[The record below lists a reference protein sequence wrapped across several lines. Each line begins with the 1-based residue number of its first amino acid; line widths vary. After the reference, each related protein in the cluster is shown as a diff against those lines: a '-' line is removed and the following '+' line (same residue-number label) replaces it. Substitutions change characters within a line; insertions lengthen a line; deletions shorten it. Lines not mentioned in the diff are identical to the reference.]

1 MRFSKTHTDFV
12 LGIDEVGRGSL
23 AGPVCLAGVLT
34 PIDLALKTF
43 VANPIDKFFRDNP
56 EFKFVRDSKK
66 LSEIKRQKVVDLI
79 DQNDFP
85 AVILYAS
92 NELID
97 KFGIGVCLSNML
109 ILIVDLL
116 GQKYDLVDIIVDG
129 KIKLLPEIDP
139 VLENLILA
147 QNNLLK
153 PKNTWSE
160 NFSKIQR
167 LNFADDNF
175 LSVALASNIAKVS
188 RDSLMN
194 ELHSQYP
201 NFGWAKNK
209 GYGTVQNRSEIAKN
223 KQNKYLRRSFLS
235 KI

>member
-1 MRFSKTHTDFV
+1 
-12 LGIDEVGRGSL
+12 
-23 AGPVCLAGVLT
+23 
-34 PIDLALKTF
+34 
-43 VANPIDKFFRDNP
+43 
-56 EFKFVRDSKK
+56 
-66 LSEIKRQKVVDLI
+66 
-79 DQNDFP
+79 
-85 AVILYAS
+85 
-92 NELID
+92 
-97 KFGIGVCLSNML
+97 ML

-188 RDSLMN
+188 RDTLMN

>member
-1 MRFSKTHTDFV
+1 MGFSKTHNDFV

-34 PIDLALKTF
+34 PIDFALKTF
-43 VANPIDKFFRDNP
+43 VANSADQFFRDNP

-66 LSEIKRQKVVDLI
+66 LSELKRQKVVDLI
-79 DQNDFP
+79 HQNDFP
-85 AVILYAS
+85 FVILYAS

-97 KFGIGVCLSNML
+97 KFGIGACLSNML
-109 ILIVDLL
+109 ILIVNLL

-129 KIKLLPEIDP
+129 KIKLLPEVDP
-139 VLENLILA
+139 VLENLILT

-153 PKNTWSE
+153 PKNTWSA

-175 LSVALASNIAKVS
+175 LTVALASNLAKVS

-194 ELHSQYP
+194 ELDEQYP
-201 NFGWAKNK
+201 KFGWAKNK
-209 GYGTVQNRSEIAKN
+209 GYGTVQNRTEIAQN
-223 KQNKYLRRSFLS
+223 RQNKYLRQSFLG

>member
-1 MRFSKTHTDFV
+1 
-12 LGIDEVGRGSL
+12 
-23 AGPVCLAGVLT
+23 
-34 PIDLALKTF
+34 
-43 VANPIDKFFRDNP
+43 
-56 EFKFVRDSKK
+56 
-66 LSEIKRQKVVDLI
+66 
-79 DQNDFP
+79 
-85 AVILYAS
+85 
-92 NELID
+92 
-97 KFGIGVCLSNML
+97 
-109 ILIVDLL
+109 LL

-188 RDSLMN
+188 RDTLMN